1 MFHIFQFI
9 FRNSFLSSITLFLMQ
24 LETNVPKKKNNKK
37 KTKNKKMEKSHWL
50 KKLEVWKHNWQI
62 LAWNMAIC
70 I

>member
-50 KKLEVWKHNWQI
+50 KKLEI
-62 LAWNMAIC
+62 
-70 I
+70 